1 MRSAVGRFLRSFE
14 KRLVIAVSAIVVA
27 TLTLQILSQERA
39 SDLAE
44 EGARLRQA
52 VTTAEHSGQLLKLV
66 VRFRLDASLAIGP
79 TPDDVSR
86 YEASLTDTAKDLE
99 SAFGALRLGAGALGM
114 ESQHRTAFNDIDKV
128 INALTSTRGNPD
140 PATEALLNTMLDVA
154 ARLNES
160 AEQSRDRAVAKLESS
175 AREWQSVVAVF
186 VFVLMALALLIQLDI
201 SRNILPSLRRMHG
214 SLRKLADGDLD
225 IEIENFSLV
234 ELRDL
239 SQSLETFRRNAA
251 AVQDLAFTD
260 SATGLPNRR
269 AFVQRAPRLIE
280 ESRARRGQTAFVALV
295 DVDRFKYVNDD
306 YGHATGDRLVK
317 LVGQRMCGVLGSEA
331 LIARIGGDEFAILA
345 YGSREAR
352 AEDVSNALVEAV
364 REPFDIDSFAIAVT
378 VSLGYIEVPDDT
390 FAIERLLNRA
400 DLALY
405 ASKRGGR
412 NMSTGYSEKLSEE
425 QNLDRTL
432 EHDLARAL
440 GSGELR
446 MVYQP
451 IYLSESEAREI
462 EALVRR
468 EHPELGAIS
477 PARFIPAAER
487 SGAMPRLGA
496 WIIERSLSDLSRWP
510 GLSMSINLS
519 PLQLQQEG
527 FIAFML
533 EACRR
538 NDIRPRRVILEVT
551 ETVSIERN
559 TRALLTLELLRNA
572 GFRIAL
578 DDFGTGYSSLCMMKT
593 FRFDRLKLDR
603 SLVTDI
609 GKDDTSRAVF
619 DAAVQ
624 LARQIGAE
632 VVAEGVS
639 EEALVET
646 ARLAGCTHLQ
656 GFHLSLPVEAQAIN
670 DIFAGTASPPEDQ
683 DRVPIVIAQAS

>member
-1 MRSAVGRFLRSFE
+1 
-14 KRLVIAVSAIVVA
+14 
-27 TLTLQILSQERA
+27 
-39 SDLAE
+39 
-44 EGARLRQA
+44 
-52 VTTAEHSGQLLKLV
+52 
-66 VRFRLDASLAIGP
+66 
-79 TPDDVSR
+79 
-86 YEASLTDTAKDLE
+86 
-99 SAFGALRLGAGALGM
+99 
-114 ESQHRTAFNDIDKV
+114 
-128 INALTSTRGNPD
+128 
-140 PATEALLNTMLDVA
+140 
-154 ARLNES
+154 
-160 AEQSRDRAVAKLESS
+160 
-175 AREWQSVVAVF
+175 
-186 VFVLMALALLIQLDI
+186 
-201 SRNILPSLRRMHG
+201 
-214 SLRKLADGDLD
+214 
-225 IEIENFSLV
+225 
-234 ELRDL
+234 
-239 SQSLETFRRNAA
+239 
-251 AVQDLAFTD
+251 
-260 SATGLPNRR
+260 
-269 AFVQRAPRLIE
+269 
-280 ESRARRGQTAFVALV
+280 
-295 DVDRFKYVNDD
+295 
-306 YGHATGDRLVK
+306 VK

-451 IYLSESEAREI
+451 IYLSESDAREI

>member
-1 MRSAVGRFLRSFE
+1 M
-14 KRLVIAVSAIVVA
+14 
-27 TLTLQILSQERA
+27 
-39 SDLAE
+39 
-44 EGARLRQA
+44 
-52 VTTAEHSGQLLKLV
+52 
-66 VRFRLDASLAIGP
+66 
-79 TPDDVSR
+79 
-86 YEASLTDTAKDLE
+86 
-99 SAFGALRLGAGALGM
+99 
-114 ESQHRTAFNDIDKV
+114 
-128 INALTSTRGNPD
+128 
-140 PATEALLNTMLDVA
+140 
-154 ARLNES
+154 
-160 AEQSRDRAVAKLESS
+160 
-175 AREWQSVVAVF
+175 
-186 VFVLMALALLIQLDI
+186 
-201 SRNILPSLRRMHG
+201 
-214 SLRKLADGDLD
+214 
-225 IEIENFSLV
+225 
-234 ELRDL
+234 
-239 SQSLETFRRNAA
+239 
-251 AVQDLAFTD
+251 
-260 SATGLPNRR
+260 
-269 AFVQRAPRLIE
+269 
-280 ESRARRGQTAFVALV
+280 
-295 DVDRFKYVNDD
+295 
-306 YGHATGDRLVK
+306 K

-412 NMSTGYSEKLSEE
+412 NMSTGYSETLSEE